1 MVWLGDCR
9 PGCGACCIAPSV
21 TTAMPGHPDGKG
33 AGETCANLTAD
44 RRCRLWGRAERP
56 PFCAGLR
63 PSEEMCGENRQ
74 QAMVWL
80 SALEQATRP

>member
-1 MVWLGDCR
+1 L
-9 PGCGACCIAPSV
+9 PAGCGACCIAPSI
-21 TTAMPGHPDGKG
+21 TTPMPGHADGKG
-33 AGETCANLTAD
+33 AGEPCANLTAD

-56 PFCAGLR
+56 GRSAPELR

-80 SALEQATRP
+80 SALELATRP